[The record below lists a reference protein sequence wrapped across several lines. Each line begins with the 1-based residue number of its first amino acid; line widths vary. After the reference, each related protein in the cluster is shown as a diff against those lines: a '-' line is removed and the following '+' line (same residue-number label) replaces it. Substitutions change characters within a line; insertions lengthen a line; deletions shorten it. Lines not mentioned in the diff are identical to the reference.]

1 MKFILDND
9 FKRSIASQLVFDA
22 LAVVEDNTL
31 LIGGY
36 NIYKLEARQLAY
48 LNAPDFFPGW
58 MVVRFKSYPRP
69 FHCELSFKDEFQKSI
84 KEFEIDECLIKYQGQ
99 SYILPKE
106 MFDICQMNI
115 KHKDSGDEDLL
126 YHILEKA
133 KNSYN
138 QAIYLEGLP
147 QDDVIQS
154 LAPLHIDIQMNDDG
168 TANILP
174 FLPDVSEEKQKE
186 YRGQILN
193 SDYVKMLVEVRSNH
207 GKRYRIRHIMHPKD
221 VEVYKRLSQIGM
233 IEQEDVAKFI
243 QNPAPFILLDDENQ
257 DDLPI
262 HFDSYRILGM
272 GEPYV
277 GYFGSKSL
285 DSPIAKAL
293 LGAGDMQM
301 TKEVKRKIKDVCN
314 DKTLE
319 EIKEFQTQIQQ
330 AMIENRSDCILAEE
344 FFPKECFSTV
354 LTTLNNLIK
363 KAEEQRMDS
372 PTKIVLSI
380 DPNDEL
386 DIVVPN
392 QNKKQLNQINT
403 QNNDKGKTYHHFK
416 PNFEPKSYQIQGVNW
431 LIDLYQNQFRG
442 GILADD
448 MGLGKT
454 FQVIA
459 FINFLL
465 HIDENFKGKRI
476 LIVAPTVLL
485 DNWKQEFEKFLKE
498 DIYEN
503 LNIHIVRGKDLA
515 KRRQVNKN
523 EQGVYNSFDVESFLQ
538 RPLDILIT
546 SYETLSNY
554 QYSFAQ
560 KAFNWGCVIYDEAHK
575 IKNPNAQISQ
585 ASRAISS
592 EIGFSVLLTGTP
604 IENELRDLW
613 ALFDVFDPQHFGS
626 WKNFKK
632 EYVDKQNDTNQVEH
646 RLREYASNYLLRR
659 LKKDYLKELP
669 SKIEQVHEVL
679 FNDNES
685 EYYIECL
692 NSDEIALTRLHKLKS
707 FSLSGISDDA
717 KLMNDFSKAK
727 ELISLLTSIK
737 KNNEKA
743 IIFIIQRAVQDLI
756 KFGIEQTFGID
767 VSIINGDNN
776 SSDKVQV
783 ILDKFNQTAGFG
795 VIILSPLSA
804 GVGLTITSANHV
816 IHYERWWNASKE
828 DQASDRA
835 YRIGQQKDV
844 YIHYILGE
852 LPKHQMSRMANNRQN
867 ETKEFY
873 SIDRAI
879 HQLISQK
886 RQTAGFLIPPKN
898 ITMDEVCGATMRASR
913 NEVLIEQ
920 LKALSWQDFERLIKK
935 LYEKQR
941 YQCQLTPIGQQ
952 DFGADIVAKKD
963 DEVIVIQCK
972 HSKNSKN
979 RNDDAVMSLIHQA
992 QEVYGANKLVAV
1004 TNAEFGE
1011 KVRQLAIKYQVQLI
1025 DRESLLDLL
1034 HGEQMILD
1042 DYFHDLPVIS

>member
-1 MKFILDND
+1 MKFILDSD
-9 FKRSIASQLVFDA
+9 FKRSVASQLVFDE
-22 LAVVEDNTL
+22 LATVENNTL
-31 LIGGY
+31 FIDSH

-48 LNAPDFFPGW
+48 LDAPDFFLGF
-58 MVVRFKSYPRP
+58 MTVKFKSAPRP

-84 KEFEIDECLIKYQGQ
+84 KEFEIDECFIKYQGKR
-99 SYILPKE
+99 YILPKE
-106 MFDICQMNI
+106 MFDIYQMNTEQT
-115 KHKDSGDEDLL
+115 DNGDEDLL

-133 KNSYN
+133 KNSTN
-138 QAIYLEGLP
+138 DNIMLEGL
-147 QDDVIQS
+147 QKEDIINS
-154 LAPLHIDIQMNDDG
+154 LPSLHIDVQMNTDG
-168 TANILP
+168 TATIMP
-174 FLPDVSEEKQKE
+174 FLPNIDEKRQKE
-186 YRGQILN
+186 YEEQILN
-193 SDYVKMLVEVRSNH
+193 SDYIKMLVEVHNH
-207 GKRYRIRHIMHPKD
+207 DRKRHRIRHIMHPKD
-221 VEVYKRLSQIGM
+221 VEAYKRLHQIGV
-233 IEQEDVAKFI
+233 IKKEDVAKFV
-243 QNPAPFILLDDENQ
+243 QNPAPFILLDDESQ

-262 HFDSYRILGM
+262 YFESYRILGM

-301 TKEVKRKIKDVCN
+301 AKEVKNKIKDICN
-314 DKTLE
+314 ERTLE
-319 EIKEFQTQIQQ
+319 EIKEFQEQIQK
-330 AMIENRSDCILAEE
+330 AIIESHTECIIDEE
-344 FFPKECFSTV
+344 FFPKESFGTV
-354 LTTLNNLIK
+354 LTTLNSLIK
-363 KAEEQRMDS
+363 KAEEQRLDS
-372 PTKIVLSI
+372 PTKIVISI

-386 DIVVPN
+386 DIFIPN
-392 QNKKQLNQINT
+392 QNKKQISQINT
-403 QNNDKGKTYHHFK
+403 KNNDKGETYRNFK

-459 FINFLL
+459 FVNYLL

-485 DNWKQEFEKFLKE
+485 DNWKKEFEKFFKE
-498 DIYEN
+498 NIYEN
-503 LNIHIVRGKDLA
+503 LNIHIVRGRDLA

-554 QYSFAQ
+554 QYSFVQ
-560 KAFNWGCVIYDEAHK
+560 KLFNWGCVIYDEAHK

-592 EIGFSVLLTGTP
+592 EVDFSVLLTGTP

-626 WKNFKK
+626 WKNFRKH
-632 EYVDKQNDTNQVEH
+632 YVDKQNDISQVEH
-646 RLREYASNYLLRR
+646 RLREHASNYLLRR

-669 SKIEQVHEVL
+669 SKIEQVHEVV
-679 FNDNES
+679 FNNNES
-685 EYYIECL
+685 EHYIECL
-692 NSDEIALTRLHKLKS
+692 NSNEIALTRLHKLKS
-707 FSLSGISDDA
+707 FSLSGILDDT
-717 KLMNDFSKAK
+717 KLMNDFSKTN
-727 ELISLLTSIK
+727 ELISLLESIK

-767 VSIINGDNN
+767 VSVINGDNN

-783 ILDKFNQTAGFG
+783 VLDKFNQTTGFG

-852 LPKHQMSRMANNRQN
+852 LPKHQMNKIAENRQD

-886 RQTAGFLIPPKN
+886 RETAGFLIPPKN
-898 ITMDEVCGATMRASR
+898 ITMEEVCEATMKVSSK
-913 NEVLIEQ
+913 EVLMEQ
-920 LKALSWQDFERLIKK
+920 LKELSWQNFEYLIKK
-935 LYEKQR
+935 LYEKQG

-952 DFGADIVAKKD
+952 DFGADIIAKKD
-963 DEVIVIQCK
+963 DEVIAIQCK
-972 HSKNSKN
+972 HSKNGKN
-979 RNDDAVMSLIHQA
+979 RNDDAVIALINQA

-1004 TNAEFGE
+1004 TNSGFHFEAKRLTKENSIELVECG
-1011 KVRQLAIKYQVQLI
+1011 KLI
-1025 DRESLLDLL
+1025 DL
-1034 HGEQMILD
+1034 ILNFD
-1042 DYFHDLPVIS
+1042 IMLPHELFADF